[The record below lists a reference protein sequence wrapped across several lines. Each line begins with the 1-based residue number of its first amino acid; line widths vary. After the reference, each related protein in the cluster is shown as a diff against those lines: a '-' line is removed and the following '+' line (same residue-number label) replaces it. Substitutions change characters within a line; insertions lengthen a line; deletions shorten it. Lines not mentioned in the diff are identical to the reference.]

1 MKFENRK
8 WLAVALLSSAGAM
21 NFADRTVVSV
31 LLPLIRTDLHLS
43 DFELGSMGVLFLWT
57 YALAMPLAGWVAD
70 RTSRSRTV
78 TLSFAAWSAVTLV
91 TAFVHTLPQFYAT
104 RILMGLAECFYVPAA
119 IALIAEH
126 HSDSTRGTAMG
137 LHLAGINI
145 GLVIGGTAAG
155 YVGQRFGWQMAFVVF
170 GAVGLVLAFV
180 TAVWL
185 REPNG
190 TVARR
195 ALEKRG
201 SLAADLAFLVRVP
214 TFGIQLAQAML
225 LAVGVWIFLNWL
237 PLFYAESFGLS
248 LATSGFSGT
257 FMPQFSA
264 TVGIAAGGWLS
275 DRIARRSLR
284 RRMLMQ
290 CVCYAAAAPFLL
302 GFLDHPA
309 YFWASTIVFLA
320 SALRALGQANEDPVL
335 CDVLPDRVR
344 STAIA
349 IMNTGQCLTGGLGVL
364 LAGYLKSSFGLAGV
378 FAGIPMLILAAAVVC
393 GAGYLWTLPRDL
405 RVNRGMS
412 NEIAM
417 VGKHDSEGV

>member
-1 MKFENRK
+1 MKVENRK
-8 WLAVALLSSAGAM
+8 WLAVALLAAAGAM
-21 NFADRTVVSV
+21 NYADRTVVSV
-31 LLPLIRTDLHLS
+31 LLPLIRVDLHLS

-78 TLSFAAWSAVTLV
+78 ALSFAAWSAVTLA

-104 RILMGLAECFYVPAA
+104 RVLMGLAECFYVPAA

-126 HSDSTRGTAMG
+126 HPDSTRGTAMG

-155 YVGQRFGWQMAFVVF
+155 YLGQTFGWRMAFVVF
-170 GAVGLVLAFV
+170 GAVGLALASV
-180 TAVWL
+180 TAAWL
-185 REPNG
+185 REPAG
-190 TVARR
+190 SAGRR
-195 ALEKRG
+195 ALGTKK
-201 SLAADLAFLVRVP
+201 SLVSDLALLVRVP
-214 TFGIQLAQAML
+214 TFGILLLQAML

-237 PLFYAESFGLS
+237 PLFYTESFGLS
-248 LATSGFSGT
+248 LAKSGFNGT
-257 FMPQFSA
+257 FMPQFSV
-264 TVGIAAGGWLS
+264 TVGIAVGGWLS
-275 DRIARRSLR
+275 DRIARREPR

-290 CVCYAAAAPFLL
+290 CLCYTAAAPFLL

-309 YFWASTIVFLA
+309 YFWTSAIVFAA
-320 SALRALGQANEDPVL
+320 SFLRALGQANEDPIL

-378 FAGIPMLILAAAVVC
+378 FAGIPGLTLAAAAVC
-393 GAGYLWTLPRDL
+393 GAGYLWTLPKDL
-405 RVNRGMS
+405 RMNWG
-412 NEIAM
+412 NT
-417 VGKHDSEGV
+417 K